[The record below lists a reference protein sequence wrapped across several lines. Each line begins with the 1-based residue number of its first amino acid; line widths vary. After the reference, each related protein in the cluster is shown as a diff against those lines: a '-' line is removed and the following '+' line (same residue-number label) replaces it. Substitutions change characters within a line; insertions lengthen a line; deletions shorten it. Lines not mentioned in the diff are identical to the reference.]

1 MLENYIRWVITQRKW
16 IVGLSILLVLIIS
29 FGATKLVFTS
39 DFRAYFGP
47 ENPQLLAFE
56 EMERTFSKQENVYF
70 YIHAKEGDLFT
81 HQGLNLIEQLTEEGW
96 KLPYSQRVISLQ
108 NYQHTDVKDD
118 DLMIDYLY
126 YDALALST
134 DNLARIKEITFLEPT
149 LLHRLIS
156 EDGASTG
163 VSVRMVL
170 PEGTSMITSK
180 EAVHAARALADRI
193 RPDFPDF
200 KILVGG
206 SLTSNV
212 TMGEAI
218 KQDIENLLGLSY
230 LVMIITMIILL
241 RTFSGMLL
249 TLTIITFSVISTMGL
264 FGWLGFTMTPPTGFV
279 PTAILTIAVA
289 DTIHILISYYYELN
303 HGRSKLEAIQES
315 LRINFSP
322 VFITS
327 ITTIIGV
334 LCLNT
339 SDSPPYRDMGNMIAA
354 GVLFAWIYS
363 ISFLPA
369 MLALAPI
376 PKGKTANNKPSIMLN
391 FANLVIRFY
400 KPLFLMMACLI
411 VVVGSQLN
419 KNSITERWHEFFD
432 TSFEV
437 RNTIEATNDTLG
449 GLHTIFFVLDSQQ
462 ENGINNPE
470 YLQQTDNFSQWL
482 LTQDKVSSVDS
493 ITSIIKR
500 LNKNLHANDEDWFKI
515 PENRELAAQYLLL
528 YELSLPLGL
537 GLDDTINNS
546 RSTSRLTVS
555 FDKADSIY
563 ILELEKKSIV
573 WLKENAPAL
582 HVNEGTGLDIVFA
595 NLTFRNI
602 GSMMTGTSMAL
613 VLISFLLI
621 FALRSLK
628 IGLISL
634 IPNIMPA
641 ILAYG
646 IWGMINGQVDT
657 AVSVVVC
664 LSLGIVVDDTV
675 HFLSKYLRARRER
688 GLNTEEAIRY
698 AFSTVGNALLV
709 TSAVLIGGFMV
720 MQFSH
725 FHPSNNMGMLLAI
738 TILMALLVDFLF
750 LPPLLMFLDKNKNTT
765 IIQQATT
772 QPTEHKESVAPSN
785 DKSVCIETP

>member
-81 HQGLNLIEQLTEEGW
+81 HQGLSLIEQLTEEGW
-96 KLPYSQRVISLQ
+96 QLPYSQRVISLQ

-126 YDALALST
+126 YDALELSA
-134 DNLARIKEITFLEPT
+134 DNLANIKEITFLEPT

-163 VSVRMVL
+163 VSVRTVL
-170 PEGTSMITSK
+170 PKGTSMLTSK
-180 EAVHAARALADRI
+180 EAVHAARALADHM

-200 KILVGG
+200 EILVGG

-303 HGRSKLEAIQES
+303 HGRSKREAIQES

-369 MLALAPI
+369 MLALMPI
-376 PKGKTANNKPSIMLN
+376 PKGKIENNKASLMLN

-400 KPLFLMMACLI
+400 KPLFIMMACLI
-411 VVVGSQLN
+411 VAVGSQLN

-449 GLHTIFFVLDSQQ
+449 GLHRIFFVLDSQQ
-462 ENGINNPE
+462 ENGINAPE
-470 YLQQTDNFSQWL
+470 YLQQTDDFSQWL

-500 LNKNLHANDEDWFKI
+500 LNKNLHANNEDWFKI
-515 PENRELAAQYLLL
+515 PDNRELAAQYLLL

-546 RSTSRLTVS
+546 RSASRLTVS

-563 ILELEKKSIV
+563 ILELEKKALA

-688 GLNTEEAIRY
+688 GLDTEEAIRY

-765 IIQQATT
+765 TIEQVTT
-772 QPTEHKESVAPSN
+772 QPTEHKEFAAPSK

>member
-1 MLENYIRWVITQRKW
+1 MLENYIRWIISYRKW
-16 IVGLSILLVLIIS
+16 IASLSVVLVLVIS
-29 FGATKLVFTS
+29 FGASKLVFTS

-47 ENPQLLAFE
+47 DNPQLLAFE
-56 EMERTFSKQENVYF
+56 DMERTFSKQESVYF
-70 YIHAKEGDLFT
+70 YIHAKKGDLFT
-81 HQGLNLIEQLTEEGW
+81 NPGLDLIETLTDEGW
-96 KLPYSQRVISLQ
+96 KLPYSQRVTSLQ
-108 NYQHTDVKDD
+108 NYQHTDVEDD

-126 YDALALST
+126 YDALELSA
-134 DNLARIKEITFLEPT
+134 DNLAKIRKTTFSEPT

-163 VSVRMVL
+163 INVRTVL
-170 PEGTSMITSK
+170 PTGTTMVTSK
-180 EAVHAARALADRI
+180 EVVRAARELAERI
-193 RPDFPDF
+193 RPIFPDF
-200 KILVGG
+200 DILVGG

-218 KQDIENLLGLSY
+218 KQDIKNLLGLSY
-230 LVMIITMIILL
+230 LVMIITMLILL

-249 TLTIITFSVISTMGL
+249 TLMIITFSVVSTMGL

-303 HGRSKLEAIQES
+303 HGRSKLDAIQEA
-315 LRINFSP
+315 LRVNFSP

-354 GVLFAWIYS
+354 GVFFAWIYS
-363 ISFLPA
+363 IIFLPA
-369 MLALAPI
+369 MLALMPT
-376 PKGKTANNKPSIMLN
+376 PKGKIENNTPSIMLK
-391 FANLVIRFY
+391 FANLVIHFY
-400 KPLFLMMACLI
+400 KPLFIIMACLI
-411 VVVGSQLN
+411 IAVGSQLHRN
-419 KNSITERWHEFFD
+419 TITERWHEFFD

-437 RNTIEATNDTLG
+437 RNTLEATNDTLG
-449 GLHTIFFVLDSQQ
+449 GLHNIFFVLDSQQ
-462 ENGINNPE
+462 ENGINDPE

-500 LNKNLHANDEDWFKI
+500 LNKNLHANNEDWFKI
-515 PENRELAAQYLLL
+515 PESRELAAQYLLL

-546 RSTSRLTVS
+546 RSASRLTVS

-563 ILELEKKSIV
+563 ILELEERSIA
-573 WLKENAPAL
+573 WLKANAPAI
-582 HVNEGTGLDIVFA
+582 HVDEGTGLDIVFA

-628 IGLISL
+628 VGLISL
-634 IPNIMPA
+634 VPNIMPA

-646 IWGMINGQVDT
+646 IWGMINGQIDT

-675 HFLSKYLRARRER
+675 HFLSKYLRARREQ
-688 GLNTEEAIRY
+688 GLDTEEAIRY
-698 AFSTVGNALLV
+698 AFRTVGNALLV
-709 TSAVLIGGFMV
+709 TSAVLVGGFMV

-725 FHPSNNMGMLLAI
+725 FNPSNNMGMLLAI

-750 LPPLLMFLDKNKNTT
+750 LPPLLMLLDK
-765 IIQQATT
+765 
-772 QPTEHKESVAPSN
+772 HKSTVMKE
-785 DKSVCIETP
+785 K